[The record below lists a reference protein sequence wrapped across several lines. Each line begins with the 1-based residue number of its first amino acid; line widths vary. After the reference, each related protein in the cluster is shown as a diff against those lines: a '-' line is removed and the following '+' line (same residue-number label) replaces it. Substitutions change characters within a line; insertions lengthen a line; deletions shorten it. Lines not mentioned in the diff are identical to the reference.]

1 MMEEIG
7 DVVALGAGGI
17 SKLCSEQGQ
26 KIVRVSNPKYPI
38 EYIERIDSI
47 VQKKLDITL

>member
-17 SKLCSEQGQ
+17 SKLCFEDGA
-26 KIVRVSNPKYPI
+26 KILRINNPKYPI
-38 EYIERIDSI
+38 EYIDRAESI
-47 VQKKLDITL
+47 IQGKLNLSL